1 MRLVMKFGG
10 TAVDSPD
17 KVRHVAQL
25 VKSYKKK
32 GSSNNNEIVCVVS
45 AVRGM
50 TDGLLSIADS
60 VKRGDRLSL
69 DEFVKKSTNTHTDIA
84 KGAISNKKLKGE
96 AVAATKKIIRE
107 LEDVLGGIVLLGEVT
122 PKSLDYLMSFGERL
136 STPTVSFALQDIGI
150 KSDYLT
156 GKEAGI
162 LTDGN
167 FGEARPLM
175 DTTKLRVSHKL
186 EPMLKQDSVPVVTGF
201 MGADQYGN
209 ITTIGRGG
217 SDYTATIIAASIGAK
232 EAWLWSDVDGLMTA
246 DPKLV
251 KDAQVLKEVSFAE
264 AMEMALFGAKYMHPR
279 ALEPVIDTKIPIRI
293 RNTFN
298 VKHSGT
304 IITQNPS
311 KESQK
316 IVKSVSGIR
325 HTALI
330 EVSGGGM
337 VGAPGTA
344 AKIFDT
350 LAKNRVNIM
359 MISQS
364 PSESSISMVV
374 RKSDLDKA
382 TTTLELSLLGKVI
395 KQINVND
402 DVAVIAVVGSGMR
415 GIKGVAAKVFSAVAK
430 YGINVIM
437 IAQGSS
443 ELNLAFVVNDT
454 DCEQAVRALHEEFEL
469 AAAAAAKAAGKG

>member
-25 VKSYKKK
+25 LKSYKK
-32 GSSNNNEIVCVVS
+32 GNEIVCVVS

-60 VKRGDRLSL
+60 VKRGDKMSL
-69 DEFVKKSTNTHTDIA
+69 DEFVKKSANTHVKIA
-84 KGAISNKKLKGE
+84 EGAISDERLKSE
-96 AVAATKKIIRE
+96 ALVAVKKIISE
-107 LEDVLGGIVLLGEVT
+107 LEDVLDGIVLLGEVT
-122 PKSLDYLMSFGERL
+122 LKSLDYLMSFGERL
-136 STPTVSFALQDIGI
+136 STPIVSFALQDIGI
-150 KSDYLT
+150 KSEHLT
-156 GKEAGI
+156 GKEAGL
-162 LTDGN
+162 LTDSN

-186 EPMLKQDSVPVVTGF
+186 EPMLKQDIVPVVTGF
-201 MGADQYGN
+201 IGADQYGN

-217 SDYTATIIAASIGAK
+217 SDYTATIIATSVGAK
-232 EAWLWSDVDGLMTA
+232 EVWLWSDVDGLMTA

-251 KDAQVLKEVSFAE
+251 NDAQVLKEVSFAE
-264 AMEMALFGAKYMHPR
+264 AMEMALYGAKYMHPR

-298 VKHSGT
+298 VKHTGT

-316 IVKSVSGIR
+316 IVKSVSVIR

-330 EVSGGGM
+330 DVSGGGM

-350 LAKNRVNIM
+350 LAKNRINIM

-374 RKSDLDKA
+374 RKTDLDKA

-415 GIKGVAAKVFSAVAK
+415 GIKGVAAKVFGAVAK
-430 YGINVIM
+430 YDINVIM

-443 ELNLAFVVNDT
+443 ELNLAFVVNDS
-454 DCEQAVRALHEEFEL
+454 DCEQAVRALHDEFEL
-469 AAAAAAKAAGKG
+469 AKRPGKG

>member
-1 MRLVMKFGG
+1 MRVVMKFGG

-25 VKSYKKK
+25 IKTHKK
-32 GSSNNNEIVCVVS
+32 GGNEIVCVVS

-50 TDGLLSIADS
+50 TDGLLSIADN
-60 VKRGDRLSL
+60 VRRGDKISIE
-69 DEFVKKSTNTHTDIA
+69 EFVKKSGNTHIKIA
-84 KGAISNKKLKGE
+84 QAAILDEKLKSE
-96 AVAATKKIIRE
+96 ALATVKRIISE
-107 LEDVLGGIVLLGEVT
+107 LEDVLAGIVLLGEVT
-122 PKSLDYLMSFGERL
+122 VKSLDYLMSFGERL
-136 STPTVSFALQDIGI
+136 STPIVSFALQDIGI
-150 KSDYLT
+150 KSESLT
-156 GKEAGI
+156 GKEAG
-162 LTDGN
+162 LVTDSN

-186 EPMLKQDSVPVVTGF
+186 EPMLKQDIVPVVAGF

-232 EAWLWSDVDGLMTA
+232 EVWLWSDVDGLMTA

-251 KDAQVLKEVSFAE
+251 NDAQVLNEVSFAE

-279 ALEPVIDTKIPIRI
+279 ALEPVIDTNIPIRI

-298 VKHSGT
+298 VKHTGT
-304 IITQNPS
+304 TITQSPS

-316 IVKSVSGIR
+316 IVKSVSAIR

-330 EVSGGGM
+330 DVSGGGM

-344 AKIFDT
+344 ARIFDT
-350 LAKNRVNIM
+350 LAKNRINIM

-364 PSESSISMVV
+364 PSESSISMVL
-374 RKSDLDKA
+374 RKTDLDKA

-395 KQINVND
+395 KQININD

-415 GIKGVAAKVFSAVAK
+415 GIKGVAAKVFGAVAR

-443 ELNLAFVVNDT
+443 ELNLAFVVNDN
-454 DCEQAVRALHEEFEL
+454 DCEQAVKALHDEFAL
-469 AAAAAAKAAGKG
+469 AKVGAGKDKLDLS

>member
-1 MRLVMKFGG
+1 M
-10 TAVDSPD
+10 
-17 KVRHVAQL
+17 Q
-25 VKSYKKK
+25 
-32 GSSNNNEIVCVVS
+32 
-45 AVRGM
+45 
-50 TDGLLSIADS
+50 
-60 VKRGDRLSL
+60 
-69 DEFVKKSTNTHTDIA
+69 FVE
-84 KGAISNKKLKGE
+84 GAILDKKLKSE
-96 AVAATKKIIRE
+96 ALATVKKIISE

-122 PKSLDYLMSFGERL
+122 AKSLDYLLSFGERL
-136 STPTVSFALQDIGI
+136 STPIVSFALQDLTL
-150 KSDYLT
+150 KSGHLT

-186 EPMLKQDSVPVVTGF
+186 EPMLKQDIVPVVTGF
-201 MGADQYGN
+201 IGADQHGN

-217 SDYTATIIAASIGAK
+217 SDYTATIIAASIGA
-232 EAWLWSDVDGLMTA
+232 EEVWLWSDVDGLMTA
-246 DPKLV
+246 DPKIV
-251 KDAQVLKEVSFAE
+251 NDAQVLSEVSFSE

-298 VKHSGT
+298 VNHCGT

-316 IVKSVSGIR
+316 IVKSISVIR

-330 EVSGGGM
+330 DVSGGGM

-344 AKIFDT
+344 ARIFDT
-350 LAKNRVNIM
+350 LARNHINIM

-374 RKSDLDKA
+374 RKGDLDKA

-415 GIKGVAAKVFSAVAK
+415 GIKGVAAKVFGSVAQ

-437 IAQGSS
+437 ITQGSS
-443 ELNLAFVVNDT
+443 ELNLAFVVNDS
-454 DCEQAVRALHEEFEL
+454 DCEQAVRALHDEFEL
-469 AAAAAAKAAGKG
+469 ARVGLREQEKDKLDSP